1 MGRRF
6 NEYADIAWRECPP
19 KEMLW
24 YPTFI
29 CEGNYYKHKIMAFF
43 YHYVPAYIID
53 TLTRI
58 VGKKNRELWVF
69 TTKPTEPSPASA
81 SICCAS
87 GVSSIRTRLN
97 CALSL
102 RLLTSALSILT
113 CVKSTGAST
122 SAITSMAPVSTC
134 SKTNSPPFH

>member
-1 MGRRF
+1 MAAGFTLLIAWLVDSFRPEDITVYNCSTGDHNPLTWRRF

-24 YPTFI
+24 YPTFT

-58 VGKKNRELWVF
+58 VGKKPR
-69 TTKPTEPSPASA
+69 
-81 SICCAS
+81 I
-87 GVSSIRTRLN
+87 VSLH
-97 CALSL
+97 C
-102 RLLTSALSILT
+102 
-113 CVKSTGAST
+113 
-122 SAITSMAPVSTC
+122 P
-134 SKTNSPPFH
+134 H